1 MMSPGPIF
9 EGLKVCHAQFGFC
22 VLQTAFDKI
31 ALTFTVGQAG
41 ERRWWRGIGQ
51 TIANGLSFALEQ
63 QSFLTNRA
71 STVDGP
77 DGVAGKLDLHLA
89 TFGGAQD
96 DFFPDSLR
104 QAGIISRLECHL
116 FNDRELFAGLAALAL
131 FKDKHGSLPI

>member
-77 DGVAGKLDLHLA
+77 DGVAGKLDLQLA
-89 TFGGAQD
+89 TFGGGQG
-96 DFFPDSLR
+96 DFFPASLPR
-104 QAGIISRLECHL
+104 PGVTRRLEVRLVTSPERFH
-116 FNDRELFAGLAALAL
+116 
-131 FKDKHGSLPI
+131 